1 MAISAKLAAKETVEN
16 LPDDATFEEI
26 VYAVYVRL
34 KIEQGLRD
42 IEAGDTIS
50 HEEMKRDIAAWR
62 ESLGRRLQAEPSGTS
77 SAT

>member
-1 MAISAKLAAKETVEN
+1 MALSKKEAAIRAIQG
-16 LPDDATFEEI
+16 LPDDASTEDI
-26 VYAVYVRL
+26 MYTMYVRA

-42 IEAGDTIS
+42 VEAGDTIS

-62 ESLGRRLQAEPSGTS
+62 GSLGRRLQAEPSGTS

>member
-1 MAISAKLAAKETVEN
+1 MAISAKAAAMDTIEK
-16 LPDDATFEEI
+16 LPEDATLEDI

-42 IEAGDTIS
+42 AEAGDTIS
-50 HEEMKRDIAAWR
+50 HEDMKRNIAAWR
-62 ESLGRRLQAEPSGTS
+62 ESLGRRLQAEPTGTS